1 MTALQDWL
9 SHRPMDPRTLKALI
23 CDTLRP
29 QPAVEETAPQAA
41 PQLLRPGLE
50 RC

>member
-9 SHRPMDPRTLKALI
+9 SIRPMDPRSLAALI
-23 CDTLRP
+23 CDTLRGDAAEEKAAR
-29 QPAVEETAPQAA
+29 PAEPA
-41 PQLLRPGLE
+41 LLRPGLE

>member
-9 SHRPMDPRTLKALI
+9 SFRPMNPRTLTALI
-23 CDTLRP
+23 CDALRG
-29 QPAVEETAPQAA
+29 QPPGEEAA
-41 PQLLRPGLE
+41 PSAEPALLRPGLE